1 MDLQGFDAN
10 TVEPN
15 TSFEPLPADWYTC
28 VITSSEEK
36 PTKAQTGSYLQ
47 LNLQVVDGPHQG
59 RTVFERLNLNNPNAV
74 AVDIAQKTLSSICRA
89 VGVMTPRESS
99 ELHDKP
105 MSVKVKIE
113 PASNG
118 YDASNSVAAYEAAGS
133 APAAVA
139 AAPAAPAAVAAAPAS
154 PPWKKAG

>member
-1 MDLQGFDAN
+1 MDLNGFDAN
-10 TVEPN
+10 AVEPN
-15 TSFEPLPADWYTC
+15 TSYEPLPAGWYTC
-28 VITSSEEK
+28 IIASSEEK

-89 VGVMTPRESS
+89 VGVMMPRESS

-118 YDASNSVAAYEAAGS
+118 YDASNSVAAYEAAS
-133 APAAVA
+133 AAPAA
-139 AAPAAPAAVAAAPAS
+139 AAPAAAAPAAAAPAS